1 MLRVRLLGAVVVAA
15 TILVAPKFA
24 HAQRI
29 TGAEFFSH
37 TNDDDKDH
45 DTGVW
50 VKVVTANEQTKI
62 ASIEN
67 AANCGNESCHFN
79 DHTDHTI
86 GLRIDNP
93 NLTRAEC
100 ENFKFKIGTKA
111 HGNDKWKFRGKI
123 ILRFDGGQ
131 TLIREVGD
139 TELNSRGSHYVE
151 FRNWVG

>member
-1 MLRVRLLGAVVVAA
+1 MFRVRLLAGFVVVA
-15 TILVAPKFA
+15 TTLVAPKFA
-24 HAQRI
+24 HAQKI
-29 TGAEFFSH
+29 KGAEFFSH

-62 ASIEN
+62 ASVEN
-67 AANCGNESCHFN
+67 AANCGNSCHFN
-79 DHTDHTI
+79 DNTDHTI
-86 GLRIDNP
+86 GLRIDSP

-111 HGNDKWKFRGKI
+111 NKNDKWKFRGKI

-131 TLIREVGD
+131 TLTREFGN
-139 TELNSRGSHYVE
+139 TELNSRGGHFVE
-151 FRNWVG
+151 FPNWVG